1 MILKINL
8 TGAVNKGD
16 IYEYIEIGRINGQM
30 LNVVQVKDR
39 TLDFHIHEESDEL
52 FYVIEGS
59 FILEVE
65 DEKFQ
70 MNPGDLIVVPKGTMH
85 RPVITSLVKLLL
97 IDMCGALNNENCGGT
112 YNR

>member
-1 MILKINL
+1 MLSKINL
-8 TGAVNKGD
+8 TKAVNAGD

-39 TLDFHIHEESDEL
+39 TLDFHVHEESDEL

-65 DEKFQ
+65 NEKFRMDQ
-70 MNPGDLIVVPKGTMH
+70 GDLIVVPKGIPH
-85 RPVITSLVKLLL
+85 RPVITALTKILLV
-97 IDMCGALNNENCGGT
+97 DMSGALNNGNCGGT
-112 YNR
+112 YNK